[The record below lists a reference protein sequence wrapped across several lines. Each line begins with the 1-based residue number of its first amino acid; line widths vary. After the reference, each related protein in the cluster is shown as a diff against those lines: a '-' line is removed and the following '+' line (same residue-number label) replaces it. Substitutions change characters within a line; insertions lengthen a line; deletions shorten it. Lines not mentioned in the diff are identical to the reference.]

1 MSMSKKAKW
10 GLVCA
15 IIVLVLVLDQCLKIW
30 IKTHMTIGESIPVM
44 GSWFQLLFIE
54 NSGMAF
60 GMAFGGTVGKLILSL
75 FRIGLSVFLGFY
87 IARLIRE
94 KAPVGML
101 IGVALIMVG
110 AVGNIVDCAVYGLI
124 FSESSPLAVATMFP
138 EGGGYASFLHGKV
151 VDMLYFPLIDTT
163 LPNWVPIWGG
173 KDILFFRFIFNIAD
187 SAITVGIL
195 YMLIFQRKFFM
206 KQPQAASSIS

>member
-1 MSMSKKAKW
+1 MSKKAKW
-10 GLVCA
+10 SLVCG
-15 IIVLVLVLDQCLKIW
+15 IVILVLVLDQCLKIW
-30 IKTHMTIGESIPVM
+30 IKTHLTIGESISVF

-60 GMAFGGTVGKLILSL
+60 GMAFGGTVGKFLLSL
-75 FRIGLSVFLGFY
+75 FRIGLSVFLCFY
-87 IARLIRE
+87 IGRLIRD

-101 IGVALIMVG
+101 VGTALIMVG
-110 AVGNIVDCAVYGLI
+110 AIGNIVDCAFYGLI
-124 FSESSPLAVATMFP
+124 FSESTPIAVASMFP

-163 LPNWVPIWGG
+163 WPDWVPIWGG

-187 SAITVGIL
+187 SAITIGIL

-206 KQPQAASSIS
+206 AKKPAA

>member
-1 MSMSKKAKW
+1 MSKKAKW
-10 GLVCA
+10 GLVCG

-30 IKTHMTIGESIPVM
+30 IKTHMTIGESIPVF

-60 GMAFGGTVGKLILSL
+60 GMAFGGTVGKLLLSL
-75 FRIGLSVFLGFY
+75 FRIGLSVFLCLY

-101 IGVALIMVG
+101 VGVALIMVG
-110 AVGNIVDCAVYGLI
+110 AIGNIVDCAFYGLI
-124 FSESSPLAVATMFP
+124 FSESTPMAVATMFP

-163 LPNWVPIWGG
+163 LPTWVPIWGG

-195 YMLIFQRKFFM
+195 YMLLFQRKFFM
-206 KQPQAASSIS
+206 AKEHA